1 MSTFFA
7 DFLLFPFSGQFP
19 WFSLRT
25 CRSQISNFKFT
36 KQGNCALCDWS
47 NSTKLGHRVGYLD
60 WPSRRICTFPFVVNG
75 NRQSLEPARRSFGF
89 SVSNF
94 HCAVVALCQGGKD
107 YEGFGLVEREV
118 SASNFLHLAL
128 AMVMVTFRCFSGHF
142 TDPFLSGVTGVFL
155 HVRCIPHQN
164 SQWLFWASVC
174 VWPIWRDVKL
184 LTCDFSPLGIWC
196 CHAF

>member
-1 MSTFFA
+1 M
-7 DFLLFPFSGQFP
+7 
-19 WFSLRT
+19 
-25 CRSQISNFKFT
+25 
-36 KQGNCALCDWS
+36 
-47 NSTKLGHRVGYLD
+47 GYLD

-75 NRQSLEPARRSFGF
+75 NRLSLEPARRSFGF

-94 HCAVVALCQGGKD
+94 HCTVVALCQGGKD
-107 YEGFGLVEREV
+107 YEGCGLVEREV

-164 SQWLFWASVC
+164 SQ
-174 VWPIWRDVKL
+174 
-184 LTCDFSPLGIWC
+184 
-196 CHAF
+196 

>member
-1 MSTFFA
+1 MVCVWNIWIDVKLLPDDVNFLCRPFTFSF
-7 DFLLFPFSGQFP
+7 F
-19 WFSLRT
+19 
-25 CRSQISNFKFT
+25 RSIPLNFVTYLPVSNFQFQIYKA
-36 KQGNCALCDWS
+36 G
-47 NSTKLGHRVGYLD
+47 
-60 WPSRRICTFPFVVNG
+60 VNG
-75 NRQSLEPARRSFGF
+75 NRLSLEPARRSFGF

-94 HCAVVALCQGGKD
+94 HCTVVAICQGGKD

-164 SQWLFWASVC
+164 SQWLFWASV
-174 VWPIWRDVKL
+174 WFMLDSSWWHEPFGEYLSR
-184 LTCDFSPLGIWC
+184 
-196 CHAF
+196 